1 MQVSSS
7 DVQPPAKQPSKET
20 ATNGDEAGD
29 VKVEVEDPVDAG
41 AKFD

>member
-7 DVQPPAKQPSKET
+7 DVKPAAKQPSKDT
-20 ATNGDEAGD
+20 AANGGEAGD